1 MDADRVNELKMKA
14 WQGAKA
20 ELAGIESK
28 VRAKVTPKS
37 TEEEI
42 RTLYED
48 ATVPYL
54 IGHLMRS
61 EAICALVTQT
71 GIFDPQIIAVLMG
84 SLRSFCQAA
93 AQAQTAFCPNKP
105 CEWRGQVAD
114 AGPVG
119 SCPTCGKHPV
129 KTLNLTVPATGGRPP
144 LRLVGGES

>member
-1 MDADRVNELKMKA
+1 MDAEEVNRLKTNA
-14 WQGAKA
+14 WVQAKA
-20 ELAGIESK
+20 ELAGIEAK
-28 VRAKVTPKS
+28 VRAKCKPET
-37 TEEEI
+37 TEEEV

-48 ATVPYL
+48 LMTPYL
-54 IGHLMRS
+54 LNHMLRT
-61 EAICALVTQT
+61 EAACAIVTSS
-71 GIFDPQIIAVLMG
+71 GIFDGQVISVLMS